1 MNRILI
7 DTMHL
12 IGLFKDDSYQELA
25 AAISDGE
32 LEVICS
38 VISLTELTKI
48 LGMKDEDRMRIVRQ
62 ELLSSRIVFVNVTR
76 TIAMQAGDLRLKYD
90 IPTSDSVIAATGIV
104 GNTTNVL
111 TDDTRHF
118 KTIKKLIK
126 IIDLE
131 TAIRLAKPHR

>member
-12 IGLFKDDSYQELA
+12 GRLLNDDSYLELA
-25 AAISDGE
+25 GAISDGDIE
-32 LEVICS
+32 TICS
-38 VISLTELTKI
+38 VISLLELTKR
-48 LGMKDEDRMRIVRQ
+48 LGMRDVERMRKIRQ
-62 ELLSSRIVFVNVTR
+62 ELLSSRLIFINVTR
-76 TIAMQAGDLRLKYD
+76 IIAMQAGELRLKYD
-90 IPTSDSVIAATGIV
+90 ILTADSLIAATGIV

-118 KTIKKLIK
+118 SPIKKLIK

-131 TAIRLAKPHR
+131 TATNLGRKK

>member
-12 IGLFKDDSYQELA
+12 GRLLNDDSYLELA
-25 AAISDGE
+25 GAISDGDIE
-32 LEVICS
+32 TICS
-38 VISLTELTKI
+38 VISLLELTKR
-48 LGMKDEDRMRIVRQ
+48 LG
-62 ELLSSRIVFVNVTR
+62 
-76 TIAMQAGDLRLKYD
+76 IAMQAGELRLKYD
-90 IPTSDSVIAATGIV
+90 IPTADSLIAATGIV

-118 KTIKKLIK
+118 SPIKKLIK

-131 TAIRLAKPHR
+131 TATNLGRKK

>member
-12 IGLFKDDSYQELA
+12 GRLLNDESYLELA
-25 AAISDGE
+25 GAISDGDIE
-32 LEVICS
+32 TICS
-38 VISLTELTKI
+38 VISLTELTKR
-48 LGMKDEDRMRIVRQ
+48 LGMRDVERMRKIRQ
-62 ELLSSRIVFVNVTR
+62 ELLSSRLIFINVTR
-76 TIAMQAGDLRLKYD
+76 TIAMQAGELRLKYD
-90 IPTSDSVIAATGIV
+90 IPTADSLIAATGIV

-118 KTIKKLIK
+118 SPIKKLIK

-131 TAIRLAKPHR
+131 TATNLGRKK